1 LSTRS
6 IPDAVAIRHFSIATQ
21 LWPERAGGFSG
32 VLRAII
38 LMALGAALV
47 PAIRRMLDRRG

>member
-6 IPDAVAIRHFSIATQ
+6 IPDAVAVRHFSIATQ

-38 LMALGAALV
+38 LMALGAALL